1 MSINNY
7 DIVSQFMPGQPKGPL
22 LLGDRD
28 MFLYT
33 ELLDRTKRVGNNG
46 VRIVKTFFHRD
57 IADFEKHFE
66 LMKKICDAL
75 KVRAYTRLAPRSF
88 RKVAH
93 VHARLVVD
101 ALISENHAGVKTLY
115 PSACGQVTPEKKL
128 WLWDVDEQS
137 DSTVLFEHWLAVQ
150 KLLKATVPSK
160 KGLHFVSDPFDLRR
174 WSSTQSRESLQFEG
188 VAGMSLHK
196 DNAVN
201 LYIPDDA
208 A

>member
-1 MSINNY
+1 MTVNNY

-22 LLGDRD
+22 IMGDRD
-28 MFLYT
+28 LFLYT

-57 IADFEKHFE
+57 LPDFETHFE

-93 VHARLVVD
+93 VHARLVLEG
-101 ALISENHAGVKTLY
+101 LISENHAGAKTFY
-115 PSACGQVTPEKKL
+115 PSACGQVTPEKKI
-128 WLWDVDEQS
+128 WFWDVDDLS
-137 DSTVLFEHWLAVQ
+137 DPSHEPLVMF
-150 KLLKATVPSK
+150 LKGYDLHLGSVPSK
-160 KGLHFVSDPFDLRR
+160 RGMHELCKPFDVRLWTQAMQERGINT
-174 WSSTQSRESLQFEG
+174 SSINY
-188 VAGMSLHK
+188 HK